1 MAFFDD
7 LGKKIT
13 GMTDVAKINSAISDE
28 NNKIQRNITELGKL
42 YYATYAE
49 ECAPEFL
56 PLVKAIQ
63 ESEKKIAEYKRQKQD
78 IKGIVRCTKCSAEIP
93 ANSVF
98 CSVCGAPAPVQAP
111 AGTAAYTAAAP
122 AAAAPVS
129 AGYVTCAVCG
139 KTVDGNMKF
148 CTQCGA
154 QINQQPAAPVAPIA
168 PVAPVAPVIPEP
180 VAPVAPVIPEPVAP
194 VAPVIPEPVAPAAPV
209 IPEPVAP
216 VAPVIPEPVAPA
228 APAFCTNC
236 GTPIESGMAF
246 CTNCGA
252 KV

>member
-49 ECAPEFL
+49 NCDPKFL
-56 PLVKAIQ
+56 PLVKAIE
-63 ESEKKIAEYKRQKQD
+63 ESEKKIAELKHQKQD
-78 IKGIVRCTKCSAEIP
+78 IKGIVRCTNCSAEIP

-111 AGTAAYTAAAP
+111 AGSAYAKAPVAQNTEGAVCTKCGSAVAAGLKFCTKCGNPMAPAAP
-122 AAAAPVS
+122 AAPVYSAP
-129 AGYVTCAVCG
+129 A
-139 KTVDGNMKF
+139 
-148 CTQCGA
+148 
-154 QINQQPAAPVAPIA
+154 
-168 PVAPVAPVIPEP
+168 APVIPE
-180 VAPVAPVIPEPVAP
+180 
-194 VAPVIPEPVAPAAPV
+194 PAAPV

-216 VAPVIPEPVAPA
+216 VAE

-236 GTPIESGMAF
+236 GAALEKGMAF

-252 KV
+252 KI